1 MAENIYKG
9 SVELISGL
17 TQKNNGDFPLVN
29 APAIQ
34 VDDTG
39 KRLDTKLT
47 ELERAI
53 TAGSVTLDKTLTK
66 EGQASDAKA
75 VGDRITALDG
85 AVVKKVKINGVE
97 QTVSGNEVNLPA
109 YPTKES
115 LGLGNVSNTPD
126 DEKNVA
132 SAGKLTTGRTISLSG
147 QATGSVLFD
156 GTKNVDIAV
165 EVKNDGHTHSNASI
179 TSLDASKLTGTIDIA
194 RLPQG
199 ALERIVKVENEA
211 AMLKLTK
218 EQVQLGDTV
227 QLLDTGVMYIV
238 VDEEQLADK
247 AKGYT
252 PYTAG
257 SASSVPWSGITGKPE
272 TFQPATHTHN
282 IADVEGLQ
290 TALDGKAN
298 ASDLTAH
305 TGNQAIH
312 LTTEQAEK
320 IVSSDEHA
328 KSAHARAD
336 ATKTAKSDTN
346 GNIKINDL
354 EVQVY
359 RHATHTEKESG
370 LYKVTVDTEG
380 HVSATAPV
388 TKDDITK
395 LGIVDTDTGVTKVN
409 VANGLTQNIEGRTL
423 TLGISSLSTDL
434 LANGVDTLVING
446 GRPNKE

>member
-29 APAIQ
+29 ATAIQ

-39 KRLDTKLT
+39 KRLDIKLT

-53 TAGSVTLDKTLTK
+53 TAGSVILDKTLTK

-147 QATGSVLFD
+147 QATGSVVFD

-238 VDEEQLADK
+238 VDEDQLADK

-282 IADVEGLQ
+282 IAGVEGLQ
-290 TALDGKAN
+290 TALDNKAD
-298 ASDLTAH
+298 ASDLSAH

-320 IVSSDEHA
+320 IVSSDTHA

-346 GNIKINDL
+346 GNIKVNDK

-423 TLGISSLSTDL
+423 NLGIGSLSTDL
-434 LANGVDTLVING
+434 LKNGVDTLIING
-446 GRPNKE
+446 GRPNKK